1 LRRELRADTT
11 GGAFGGRLLHPE
23 AQDQTAPGADD
34 ERIATAYRRNVSTGE
49 ATRARVASWL
59 GSGSA
64 WSVVG
69 LSVAVAGFQVM
80 GTIGAANDQPERTDL
95 DALAYV
101 LLLVG
106 PVALL
111 ARRRYPIAVL
121 VVTLAATL
129 AYFTQSYA
137 YGPVVVSVVIA
148 FFTTVTKGH
157 RLAAWLLAGA
167 GYAALIFLVPLGKAP
182 ASTWL
187 HAAAV
192 ASWLVVV
199 LVVSE
204 IVRVA
209 RERAA
214 ETARAREEAARRL
227 AGEERLRI
235 ARELHDVLAHN
246 ISLINVQAGT
256 ALHLMD
262 DRPEQARTALTAIR
276 DASKEALRELRSVLG
291 VLRQVDEEPP
301 RSPAP
306 GLGELDELLTRAGS
320 AGLDVHM
327 EVDGTPRELPAEI
340 ERAAFR
346 IAQEALTNVTR
357 HAGDARAT
365 VRLDYG
371 TDELT
376 LQVVDDGVGVPV
388 GAATGAGRGIAGMR
402 ERATAL
408 GGRLD
413 AGPRP
418 GGGFRVR
425 AKLPLDGTP

>member
-1 LRRELRADTT
+1 
-11 GGAFGGRLLHPE
+11 
-23 AQDQTAPGADD
+23 
-34 ERIATAYRRNVSTGE
+34 
-49 ATRARVASWL
+49 
-59 GSGSA
+59 
-64 WSVVG
+64 
-69 LSVAVAGFQVM
+69 M
-80 GTIGAANDQPERTDL
+80 GTIGAANDQPERTSL
-95 DALAYV
+95 DPLAYA

-111 ARRRYPIAVL
+111 ARRRYPVAVL
-121 VVTLAATL
+121 VVTLATTL

-157 RLAAWLLAGA
+157 RLAAWFLAGA
-167 GYAALIFLVPLGKAP
+167 GYLILIFLVPLGKAP
-182 ASTWL
+182 GTTWI

-192 ASWLVVV
+192 ASWLVIV

-209 RERAA
+209 RERAV
-214 ETARAREEAARRL
+214 ETVRAREEAARRL

-262 DRPEQARTALTAIR
+262 ERPEQARTALTAIR

-291 VLRQVDEEPP
+291 VLRQIDEEPP

-306 GLGELDELLTRAGS
+306 ALSDLHALVTRAGS

-327 EVDGTPRELPAEI
+327 EVDGMPRELPAEI

-376 LQVVDDGVGVPV
+376 LQVVDDGAGVPDT
-388 GAATGAGRGIAGMR
+388 AAAGTGRGIAGMR

-425 AKLPLDGTP
+425 ARLPLDGAP